1 MVSGRAGG
9 GQIAQGRGPGQGS
22 WAKARQRQRGGRT
35 ERWMYGQVRGKWV
48 GAEVVGELGV
58 CGLKRELTCA
68 WIEG

>member
-1 MVSGRAGG
+1 
-9 GQIAQGRGPGQGS
+9 
-22 WAKARQRQRGGRT
+22 
-35 ERWMYGQVRGKWV
+35 MYGQVRGKWV